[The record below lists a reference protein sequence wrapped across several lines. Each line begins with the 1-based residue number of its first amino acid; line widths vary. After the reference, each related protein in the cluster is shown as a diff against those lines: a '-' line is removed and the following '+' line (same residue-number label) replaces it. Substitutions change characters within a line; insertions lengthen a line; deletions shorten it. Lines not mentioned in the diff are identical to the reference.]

1 MGERRGVKRWMS
13 SSEGL
18 TSTPCLVSDH
28 NNWVDRSI
36 LNISNTCDLGT
47 SMYGELSIRITR
59 LRFVNVNIEYEYVGG
74 QNYMCVL
81 VLVLVLLTSISIL
94 SILHH
99 IHDNTTMH
107 SIKHSHSLAPLPLAI
122 GKGHVL
128 Q

>member
-1 MGERRGVKRWMS
+1 MRDE
-13 SSEGL
+13 
-18 TSTPCLVSDH
+18 
-28 NNWVDRSI
+28 
-36 LNISNTCDLGT
+36 
-47 SMYGELSIRITR
+47 YQ
-59 LRFVNVNIEYEYVGG
+59 YEYVYVG
-74 QNYMCVL
+74 QNYMCVT
-81 VLVLVLLTSISIL
+81 LVLVLLTSISIL